1 MARRSHQALS
11 AAAAGACLALCACG
25 GSSPAAAGSP
35 TASTTA
41 SDQPASALMT
51 GHFCNDA
58 SSFMRHIPAKP
69 ASRHLTTAEARDN
82 LRKVLH
88 STVAGFTAL
97 EKEGP
102 AKLHK
107 PLHAIVGIY
116 KSDEKKLR
124 AAHTISQMSQAM
136 VKGEA
141 AGSSDFQRVLKYV
154 SANCK

>member
-11 AAAAGACLALCACG
+11 AVAAGACLALCACG
-25 GSSPAAAGSP
+25 SGSSPAAAGSP
-35 TASTTA
+35 SVTA
-41 SDQPASALMT
+41 SDQPESAVMT

-58 SSFMRHIPAKP
+58 SSFMRHIPAAPK
-69 ASRHLTTAEARDN
+69 SKHLTAAQARAN

-88 STVAGFTAL
+88 ATVAGFTAL
-97 EKEGP
+97 DKESP
-102 AKLHK
+102 ARLHK
-107 PLHAIVGIY
+107 PLRAIVAVY

-124 AAHTISQMSQAM
+124 TARTISQMSHAM

-141 AGSSDFQRVLKYV
+141 AADPDFQKVLKYV